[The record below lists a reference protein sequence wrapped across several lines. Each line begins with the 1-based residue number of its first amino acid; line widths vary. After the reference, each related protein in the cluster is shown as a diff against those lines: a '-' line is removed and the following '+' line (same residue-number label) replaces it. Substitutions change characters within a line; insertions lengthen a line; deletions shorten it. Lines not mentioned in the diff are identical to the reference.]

1 MYGGFF
7 KITKLSVLGQITEK
21 KNKFPFATFKNMLR
35 RYLPGSRSATN
46 FLTFSVAKKFIP

>member
-21 KNKFPFATFKNMLR
+21 K
-35 RYLPGSRSATN
+35 TN
-46 FLTFSVAKKFIP
+46 FRLQHLKTCYVDTYPGRGPRLIF